1 MKQKK
6 APSRPP
12 AVARKPMIFV
22 VDDEPMLLE
31 LATVILEPLGYSVNT
46 FRNPDAAI
54 QAFSDARPRP
64 ALLITDY
71 AMHLMNGMDLLRA
84 CRKVQPRQKI
94 LLVSGTVGE
103 EVFKTSPCKPDA
115 FLPKPYYAKQLLD
128 TVQVLMADS
137 RRV

>member
-1 MKQKK
+1 MKQKN
-6 APSRPP
+6 A
-12 AVARKPMIFV
+12 ARSAADEGKQEIYV

-31 LATVILEPLGYSVNT
+31 LASVILQPLGYSVKT

-54 QAFSDARPRP
+54 QAYTDARPRP
-64 ALLITDY
+64 DLLITDY

-103 EVFKTSPCKPDA
+103 EVFKTSPVKPDA
-115 FLPKPYYAKQLLD
+115 FLRKPYYAKQLVD
-128 TVQVLMADS
+128 TVQGMMANS
-137 RRV
+137 ARV